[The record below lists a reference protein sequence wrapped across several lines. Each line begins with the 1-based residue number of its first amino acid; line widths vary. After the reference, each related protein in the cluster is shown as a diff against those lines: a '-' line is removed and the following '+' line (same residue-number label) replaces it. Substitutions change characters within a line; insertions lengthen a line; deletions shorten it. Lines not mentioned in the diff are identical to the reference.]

1 MRKEG
6 VAVLLK
12 GLFIMNKELFERV
25 YTEETRKKINEYID
39 IIGPVLSRDEVKE
52 NEKLL
57 NEVDIIFSGWGAP
70 VFDKVFLDMTPDLK
84 IIFYGAGTM
93 KSLLTDE
100 VWNRGIRVTTASIAN
115 SIPVAEFTLA
125 EIIFSLKNGWQ
136 LARKVKEEKTFE
148 NGIFQPSTGAFRS
161 TVGIISLSSIGKR
174 VIKHLAPF
182 DVNIIVYDPY
192 ASKEEEEEYGV
203 RLVSL
208 EELFKISDVVSLH
221 SPLLPDTKGM
231 ITGKHFN
238 SMKDNTTF
246 INTARGAIIREN
258 ELVEVLKERKDLTAL
273 LDVTDPEP
281 PVENSPLYSLSNV
294 VLTPHIAGSVG
305 LEIGRLGEYMYEE
318 AKNYIERNEL
328 TYEITKE
335 SYKRM
340 A

>member
-1 MRKEG
+1 M
-6 VAVLLK
+6 LK
-12 GLFIMNKELFERV
+12 GLFIMDKELSERV
-25 YTEETRKKINEYID
+25 YTEETREKINETVN
-39 IIGPVLSRDEVKE
+39 IIGPVLSKEEVEK
-52 NEKLL
+52 NEELL
-57 NEVDIIFSGWGAP
+57 NKVEVIFSGWGAP
-70 VFDKVFLDMTPDLK
+70 VFDKNFLDMTPKLK
-84 IIFYGAGTM
+84 VIFYGAGTM

-100 VWNRGIRVTTASIAN
+100 VWERGIRVTTASIAN

-136 LARKVKEEKTFE
+136 LARKVREEKTFK

-174 VIKHLAPF
+174 VIKHLDPF

-192 ASKEEEEEYGV
+192 ASKEDEEEHKV
-203 RLVSL
+203 TLVSL
-208 EELFKISDVVSLH
+208 EELFKTSDVISIH

-231 ITGKHFN
+231 ITAEHFN
-238 SMKDNTTF
+238 SMKKNATF
-246 INTARGAIIREN
+246 INTSRGAIIREN
-258 ELVEVLKERKDLTAL
+258 ELIDVLKEREDLTAL

-281 PVENSPLYSLSNV
+281 PVEDSLLYRLSNV
-294 VLTPHIAGSVG
+294 VITPHIAGSVG

-318 AKNYIERNEL
+318 VKNYIEGNEL
-328 TYEITKE
+328 TYEISKE